1 MKVMNNEMKGLISR
15 FLFVSVII
23 SCLTLFCAGAIITKQ
38 RSEYNSYRTQYTV
51 LSLKAQDTQINL
63 SVDEKNYCFDLSIF
77 KQLKKYEN
85 IMYLT
90 PVSPIV
96 FFCQCIFD
104 IFYY

>member
-1 MKVMNNEMKGLISR
+1 MIVMNNEMKGLISR

-23 SCLTLFCAGAIITKQ
+23 SCLTLFFAGAITTKQ

-63 SVDEKNYCFDLSIF
+63 SVDEKNYCFDLSMF

-85 IMYLT
+85 IIYLT
-90 PVSPIV
+90 PASSVV
-96 FFCQCIFD
+96 FFCQCIFN
-104 IFYY
+104 IFCD